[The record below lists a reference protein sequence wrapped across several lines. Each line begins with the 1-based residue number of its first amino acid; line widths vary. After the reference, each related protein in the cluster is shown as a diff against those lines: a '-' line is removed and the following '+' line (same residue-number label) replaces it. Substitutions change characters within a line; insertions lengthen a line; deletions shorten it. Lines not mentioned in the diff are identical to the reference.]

1 MTSGSTGEPKLTML
15 THFAA
20 VNSITF
26 SFMRRGVSHKDVIG
40 VMNPVHEDFLI
51 DIVVW
56 ELVQHALEPCM
67 VILPPKLWDVY
78 SVNYTDDDWEPEEVL
93 IDRKV

>member
-1 MTSGSTGEPKLTML
+1 
-15 THFAA
+15 
-20 VNSITF
+20 
-26 SFMRRGVSHKDVIG
+26 
-40 VMNPVHEDFLI
+40 MNPVHEDFLI

-93 IDRKV
+93 RLIEKYRYTNFIIS